1 MNTTHPLT
9 VADVLDIVQ
18 SQICIYGNQALFLEV
33 EPDNHSF
40 DLFAG
45 EESQE
50 PILECVS
57 YDERCDMDGGLA
69 AFAERLEEFDQDLI
83 IYCSDDAQIAT
94 GFRIGFKGE
103 DGFVETITS
112 EEMSQPT
119 FFPSQVG

>member
-1 MNTTHPLT
+1 MTENTPLT
-9 VADVLDIVQ
+9 VADVLDIVL
-18 SQICIYGNQALFLEV
+18 SQICIYGNQALFLEK

-45 EESQE
+45 EDSQE

-57 YDERCDMDGGLA
+57 YDERCDMDGGLD
-69 AFAERLEEFDQDLI
+69 AFAERLEALDQDLV

-103 DGFVETITS
+103 GRFVETIAS
-112 EEMSQPT
+112 HEMAQPT
-119 FFPSQVG
+119 FFPSQVA